1 MKITSK
7 KSAQAPG
14 NEVINEEQLEMVMPE
29 APQENAQAKMAA
41 PAKAA

>member
-7 KSAQAPG
+7 SLHKLPV